1 MKERITSQEDMWLTQ
16 ANLEDETQRS
26 FFKKVAG
33 YGDLETLFTEWT
45 DEQKSAWEE
54 QHKEEDME
62 E

>member
-1 MKERITSQEDMWLTQ
+1 MKERITSQEYMWLTQ
-16 ANLEDETQRS
+16 ANLEDEAQRS

-54 QHKEEDME
+54 EHNIEEE
-62 E
+62 QQ